1 MKCEIIRD
9 LLPAYCDCV
18 CSIETA
24 AEIESHVDGCAD
36 CKKLL
41 DDYRSDIK
49 PTGGGAPEKPFRRIS
64 RKIFRNKLVIA
75 ALAILLAAVLGG
87 VGYLTYGQFVREP
100 DQPSFETI
108 ISSQKAKKLV
118 KKFCEGDIDYV
129 MENIELYQTGVAL
142 YESRDEV
149 REYCR
154 TVLSDFYE
162 KYLKGRNLNVKT
174 NGYSGYTTI
183 ALEIGTSAATYVSI
197 YDGQSELLDLC
208 LVEYTG
214 KKFIISPNGYSG
226 NLGEDFDL
234 CGKDVDTL
242 RLALAPTE
250 PTPLLET
257 AIINNAAKD
266 SGNFNLFVNR
276 FKETPEEKQAMADK
290 AASFTEDMYC
300 ESAYYT
306 NFRFDTENSRYL
318 IDIGF
323 TFSEKS
329 GGKLVSYSRTVRLKS
344 ANYRFEILPEFEPV
358 IIDGGITAE
367 NLEKLKNL
375 FE

>member
-18 CSIETA
+18 CSVETA
-24 AEIESHVDGCAD
+24 AEIESHVAGCAD

-49 PTGGGAPEKPFRRIS
+49 PASGGAPEKPFRRIS
-64 RKIFRNKLVIA
+64 EKIFRNKLVITV
-75 ALAILLAAVLGG
+75 LAVLLAAVLCG
-87 VGYLTYGQFVREP
+87 VGYLTYGQIVREP
-100 DQPSFETI
+100 HHPSFETI
-108 ISSQKAKKLV
+108 ISSQKAKKIV
-118 KKFCEGDIDYV
+118 ERFCEGDIDYV

-142 YESRDEV
+142 YNSRDEI

-162 KYLKGRNLNVKT
+162 KYLKGRNLNVRS
-174 NGYSGYTTI
+174 GGGDYSTI
-183 ALEIGTSAATYVSI
+183 ALEVGTSAVTYMSV
-197 YDGQSELLDLC
+197 YDGKLELLDLC

-214 KKFIISPNGYSG
+214 KKFIISINGYSG
-226 NLGEDFDL
+226 SLGEDFDL
-234 CGKDVDTL
+234 CGRDVDTL
-242 RLALAPTE
+242 RLALAPVE

-257 AIINNAAKD
+257 AIINNAAKND
-266 SGNFNLFVNR
+266 GNFKLFVNR

-290 AASFTEDMYC
+290 AAAFTEDMYC
-300 ESAYYT
+300 ENAYYT
-306 NFRFDTENSRYL
+306 NFRFDAENSRYL

-329 GGKLVSYSRTVRLKS
+329 TGKLVSYSRTVRLKS
-344 ANYRFEILPEFEPV
+344 GDYRFEILPEFEPV
-358 IIDGGITAE
+358 IIDGGISAE
-367 NLEKLKNL
+367 NLEKLKKL

>member
-174 NGYSGYTTI
+174 NGYSGYTDFSCSRTFCGWI
-183 ALEIGTSAATYVSI
+183 CILSQRDSI
-197 YDGQSELLDLC
+197 
-208 LVEYTG
+208 
-214 KKFIISPNGYSG
+214 
-226 NLGEDFDL
+226 
-234 CGKDVDTL
+234 
-242 RLALAPTE
+242 
-250 PTPLLET
+250 
-257 AIINNAAKD
+257 
-266 SGNFNLFVNR
+266 GNFNGICS
-276 FKETPEEKQAMADK
+276 QMAKASDK
-290 AASFTEDMYC
+290 ADYQQKKKSTY
-300 ESAYYT
+300 SA
-306 NFRFDTENSRYL
+306 
-318 IDIGF
+318 
-323 TFSEKS
+323 
-329 GGKLVSYSRTVRLKS
+329 V
-344 ANYRFEILPEFEPV
+344 
-358 IIDGGITAE
+358 
-367 NLEKLKNL
+367 
-375 FE
+375 